1 MKSSFLLLLT
11 GLLATPLAAQVITN
25 TPPPAAAAP
34 VLVAAPVATIH
45 HYAKPAAKKKK
56 PAKLAKLTSLTPGPA
71 TIAGSNI
78 NIRAQ
83 ATIASE
89 VVTRLHRGEPVT
101 VLEIVTLKATLEDE
115 PAQWAKITYPSS
127 AHVFVHTGF
136 VNLTNKTV
144 AAAKLNL
151 RAGPGENYSVVGRL
165 QRGDAFSEIATKG
178 AWMEIGASTNAA
190 AFVAAEYLTQ
200 DVLVPGMLPPTSAT
214 LAEAR
219 RLLDDRRRRFEALPP
234 TIATPAEAPPPV
246 APVVAIVTNTPVEP
260 VPAALT
266 DTNPPVALTDTNA
279 PAAAVTPAPEPEPE
293 PLPKRIVQRE
303 GNVRHTTSIQAPG
316 YFELADLYQS
326 RTMNYLVSP
335 SAELD
340 LKRYHGKHVLI
351 TGEEGLDERWPNTP
365 VLIVQKIQPVD

>member
-1 MKSSFLLLLT
+1 MKSRLLLLLT

-45 HYAKPAAKKKK
+45 PYAKPAAKKKK

-89 VVTRLHRGEPVT
+89 VVTRLHRGEPVI

-165 QRGDAFSEIATKG
+165 HRGDAFSEIATKG
-178 AWMEIGASTNAA
+178 AWMEIESSTNAA
-190 AFVAAEYLTQ
+190 AFVAAEYVTQ
-200 DVLVPGMLPPTSAT
+200 DVPAAAPAAPAVAV
-214 LAEAR
+214 
-219 RLLDDRRRRFEALPP
+219 
-234 TIATPAEAPPPV
+234 IAEAPAPV

-266 DTNPPVALTDTNA
+266 DTNPPVVLTDTNA
-279 PAAAVTPAPEPEPE
+279 PAVAVTPAPEPEPE

-303 GNVRHTTSIQAPG
+303 GNVRRTTSIQAPG